1 MFTNAFSINPA
12 AFSICF
18 FRRVFVY
25 FLWIALTITTQR
37 LLILTINDIKVRKR
51 AMEFQKLSKVAVIA
65 LTIAGLFLTVTTA
78 ALLSTNQTV
87 PLNGT
92 INAVN
97 LGVYSDSACT
107 QTVTALNVGALNPGA
122 TATQTVY
129 IKNTGNVAETLT
141 LTTNNWNPTNATSS
155 LSLTWNQQNTV
166 LNAGQSMQ
174 ATLTLTAA
182 SNTGSLTTF
191 SCDVTLTGTQ

>member
-1 MFTNAFSINPA
+1 MA
-12 AFSICF
+12 
-18 FRRVFVY
+18 
-25 FLWIALTITTQR
+25 
-37 LLILTINDIKVRKR
+37 
-51 AMEFQKLSKVAVIA
+51 FQKLSIGAIIAVA
-65 LTIAGLFLTVTTA
+65 IAGILLTVTTA

-92 INAVN
+92 VTAVN

-107 QTVTALNVGALNPGA
+107 QTVTALNVGTLNPGG

-129 IKNTGNVAETLT
+129 IKNTGNVPETLT
-141 LTTNNWNPTNATSS
+141 MSANNWNPTNATTS
-155 LSLTWNQQNTV
+155 LTLTWNRQNTV
-166 LNAGQSMQ
+166 LNADQTIQ

>member
-1 MFTNAFSINPA
+1 MQFKKIPA
-12 AFSICF
+12 
-18 FRRVFVY
+18 
-25 FLWIALTITTQR
+25 
-37 LLILTINDIKVRKR
+37 
-51 AMEFQKLSKVAVIA
+51 VAVIA
-65 LTIAGLFLTVTTA
+65 LTITALALTLTTA

-87 PLNGT
+87 PLTGT

-97 LGVYSDSACT
+97 LGVYSDSGCS
-107 QTVTALNVGALNPGA
+107 QTVTSLSVGTLNPGG

-141 LTTNNWNPTNATSS
+141 MTTNNWSPTNANSS
-155 LSLTWNQQNTV
+155 LTLNWNRQNTI
-166 LNAGQSMQ
+166 LNAGVSTQ

-182 SNTGSLTTF
+182 SNTGTITTF

>member
-1 MFTNAFSINPA
+1 
-12 AFSICF
+12 
-18 FRRVFVY
+18 
-25 FLWIALTITTQR
+25 
-37 LLILTINDIKVRKR
+37 
-51 AMEFQKLSKVAVIA
+51 MEFKKIPTAAIIA
-65 LTIAGLFLTVTTA
+65 LTIAGILLTATTV
-78 ALLSTNQTV
+78 ALLSANQTV

-97 LGVYSDSACT
+97 LGVYSDSDCT
-107 QTVTALNVGALNPGA
+107 QTVTALNVGTLNPGG

-141 LTTNNWNPTNATSS
+141 MTVNNWSPTDASSS
-155 LSLTWNQQNTV
+155 LTLTWNRQNTV
-166 LNAGQSMQ
+166 LTAGQIIQ

>member
-1 MFTNAFSINPA
+1 M
-12 AFSICF
+12 
-18 FRRVFVY
+18 
-25 FLWIALTITTQR
+25 
-37 LLILTINDIKVRKR
+37 K
-51 AMEFQKLSKVAVIA
+51 FQKLPSIAVIA
-65 LTIAGLFLTVTTA
+65 LIITALALTVTTA
-78 ALLSTNQTV
+78 AVLSTNQTV

-107 QTVTALNVGALNPGA
+107 QTASALNVGTLNPGA

-129 IKNTGNVAETLT
+129 IKNTGTVPETLT
-141 LTTNNWNPTNATSS
+141 MTANNWTPTSASSS
-155 LSLTWNQQNTV
+155 LTLTWNRQSTV
-166 LNAGQSMQ
+166 LNADQSIQ

-182 SNTGSLTTF
+182 SSTGSLTTF

>member
-1 MFTNAFSINPA
+1 MPKVAI
-12 AFSICF
+12 
-18 FRRVFVY
+18 
-25 FLWIALTITTQR
+25 IALAIVGI
-37 LLILTINDIKVRKR
+37 LLT
-51 AMEFQKLSKVAVIA
+51 A
-65 LTIAGLFLTVTTA
+65 TTA
-78 ALLSTNQTV
+78 AVLSTNQTV

-97 LGVYSDSACT
+97 LGVYSDSDCA
-107 QTVTALNVGALNPGA
+107 QTTTALNVGTLNPGG

-129 IKNTGNVAETLT
+129 IKNTGNVPETLT
-141 LTTNNWNPTNATSS
+141 MTANNWNPTSASSS
-155 LSLTWNQQNTV
+155 LTLTWNRQNTV
-166 LNAGQSMQ
+166 LNAGQSIE